1 MNAGK
6 KRSTEKKTRSAG
18 TKSVLESQNVRV
30 LLATLFL
37 LVFVGICLVVLVLLR
52 KNYRSDYQYAVSR
65 PVPAVQSE
73 PFSSYE
79 DFHAL
84 IDMELLSASDSRG
97 WKTLPAEKGIQRV
110 QMFGDYPEQQLKT
123 LSARI
128 SGMPSA
134 AYLDLLPG
142 KGLAHLYW
150 QDQLR
155 LELRYRLPITT
166 SNSYPKIA
174 IIMDDMGRRIST
186 FEQLLQIDLQ
196 VTPAILPES
205 ANATRAARLLQKS
218 DREYMIHLPMQPKQ
232 YPQVSPG
239 PNALLLGQSDEQTRQ
254 LLRGYFERVPGAIGG
269 NNHMG
274 SRYTE
279 DSGSMRIVL
288 DELQRNGFFFIDSKT
303 IASSVAFAE
312 ARKMGVPTAK
322 RDIFLDNE
330 EDIPYI
336 RKQIRKMVRIA
347 VARGDLIAICH
358 PYPQTLEA
366 FRLELEWLKQQPVEF
381 VASSKIVKE
390 Y

>member
-1 MNAGK
+1 
-6 KRSTEKKTRSAG
+6 
-18 TKSVLESQNVRV
+18 
-30 LLATLFL
+30 
-37 LVFVGICLVVLVLLR
+37 
-52 KNYRSDYQYAVSR
+52 
-65 PVPAVQSE
+65 
-73 PFSSYE
+73 
-79 DFHAL
+79 
-84 IDMELLSASDSRG
+84 
-97 WKTLPAEKGIQRV
+97 
-110 QMFGDYPEQQLKT
+110 
-123 LSARI
+123 
-128 SGMPSA
+128 
-134 AYLDLLPG
+134 
-142 KGLAHLYW
+142 
-150 QDQLR
+150 
-155 LELRYRLPITT
+155 
-166 SNSYPKIA
+166 
-174 IIMDDMGRRIST
+174 MGRRIST

-254 LLRGYFERVPGAIGG
+254 LMRGYFERVPGAIGG

-303 IASSVAFAE
+303 IASSVAFTE
-312 ARKMGVPTAK
+312 ARNMGVPTAR

-381 VASSKIVKE
+381 VASSKIVRE